1 MVFSWSDLSS
11 PIKVWLMPLTRLKN
25 FKWFVLQKII
35 LCMRPIVKFLFSDS
49 TIFVTF
55 VVSASDKKPS
65 TKCQPKLFFCCGH
78 HLKRKEARVSLFF
91 SSWNNWKHWNSVFGI
106 RFLIA
111 GWCNERKIMLIF
123 LFAYL
128 TYLIY
133 AIYSWTY
140 VMFKKIKMDLYGK
153 RLSYASH
160 C

>member
-1 MVFSWSDLSS
+1 MSA
-11 PIKVWLMPLTRLKN
+11 KV
-25 FKWFVLQKII
+25 
-35 LCMRPIVKFLFSDS
+35 
-49 TIFVTF
+49 
-55 VVSASDKKPS
+55 
-65 TKCQPKLFFCCGH
+65 FFCCGH

-106 RFLIA
+106 WFLIA

-140 VMFKKIKMDLYGK
+140 VMFKKNQNGFVRQKIILCIPLLNFHAFSIEYIHLWSENFMLIYIFPLTVLDDMLAKISAHVNLTISFKLGLALML
-153 RLSYASH
+153 
-160 C
+160 CNPEP